1 MEVFRWAITRKYK
14 SPLILW
20 LFVGGRLLRK
30 TGTIFAW
37 DLRSAQEPIPLSHV
51 GLDETAQPVC
61 ESEVWEV
68 LFGNYTESSDIISS
82 VSTRI
87 LPVMLCSEDG
97 ILAIV
102 EQGETLPR
110 KHWIN
115 VSIVDLF
122 HANCLRCDNFVTRW
136 EASWIAC
143 RALCYQLLWYRSSE
157 PFCKFVCSRLET
169 ASFFFF
175 LVLALIFSSYT
186 GCRLCPGMGIDWCA
200 YTWKRCNGRGMNA
213 FTPQQFYWISMHN
226 FLWWPVAWLLTLSF
240 CCSSAIND
248 GRGVLGVYHLRFC
261 VKSRIV

>member
-157 PFCKFVCSRLET
+157 PFCKFVCSRLKT
-169 ASFFFF
+169 ARFF
-175 LVLALIFSSYT
+175 LLSCTCF
-186 GCRLCPGMGIDWCA
+186 
-200 YTWKRCNGRGMNA
+200 
-213 FTPQQFYWISMHN
+213 N
-226 FLWWPVAWLLTLSF
+226 FLLVLLHRM
-240 CCSSAIND
+240 SSVPWNGNRLVCLHVEEMQWQRNECIHSPTILLNFHA
-248 GRGVLGVYHLRFC
+248 
-261 VKSRIV
+261 